1 MNTKIRVLE
10 SKLIEVLN
18 SSDVPLEAKR
28 IILGKLEAQMT
39 NLSDREIFSKEEV
52 QEHAEGV

>member
-1 MNTKIRVLE
+1 MNKEIRVLE
-10 SKLIEVLN
+10 NKLISILN
-18 SSDVPLEAKR
+18 TSDLPLEVKR

-52 QEHAEGV
+52 KEHAEGV

>member
-52 QEHAEGV
+52 KEHAEGV

>member
-18 SSDVPLEAKR
+18 SSDAPLEAKR

-39 NLSDREIFSKEEV
+39 NLSDREIFSETEV
-52 QEHAEGV
+52 KEHAEGV

>member
-28 IILGKLEAQMT
+28 IVLGKLEAQMT
-39 NLSDREIFSKEEV
+39 NLSDREIFSETEV
-52 QEHAEGV
+52 KEHAEGV

>member
-1 MNTKIRVLE
+1 MNKEIRVLE
-10 SKLIEVLN
+10 NKLISILN
-18 SSDVPLEAKR
+18 TSDLPLEVKR